1 MTTLAQELEDLEA
14 RRAAGTLSDED
25 VTLAK
30 DALLRGASRENRQA
44 PTARPPAERSLRGL
58 LFAGVFSNL
67 MFTIVILAMIAAA
80 AYLFVPMVLAIP
92 VMILCVI
99 ALPFIWLWEW
109 VCDLFS

>member
-14 RRAAGTLSDED
+14 RRAAGTLSEED
-25 VTLAK
+25 VARAK
-30 DALLRGASRENRQA
+30 DALLRRASRESFSTPVSPA
-44 PTARPPAERSLRGL
+44 ASEAAERNM

-67 MFTIVILAMIAAA
+67 MFTIIVLAMIAVA
-80 AYLFVPMVLAIP
+80 AYMFVPLVVAIP
-92 VMILCVI
+92 VMVLCII